1 MARFVLR
8 KSQRF
13 KKSFLLQYR
22 GEGIF
27 GEGRIKDLSLNGG
40 QVAGE
45 VPVSKGM
52 SLALRITLPEEPELL
67 IIDKADVKWV
77 KGLEF
82 GLEFGTLHKKVSER
96 ITKVISE
103 LVKKHHG

>member
-1 MARFVLR
+1 MSRFVLR
-8 KSQRF
+8 KNQRF

-22 GEGIF
+22 GEGIL
-27 GEGRIKDLSLNGG
+27 GEGRIKDLSLGGG
-40 QVAGE
+40 QVAGA

-52 SLALRITLPEEPELL
+52 TLALRITLPEEPELL
-67 IIDKADVKWV
+67 VIEKADVKWV

-82 GLEFGTLHKKVSER
+82 GLDFGMLDRKVSER